1 MFTKSLALLA
11 LAATGAL
18 ASGSTECTK
27 TAWQTSTAYYPG
39 TTLTTHVDGTKTDH
53 PLVVVTLTPS
63 VTPTSW
69 PGQARELDAR
79 GSPCS
84 SYTTTTS
91 TTWTASPDP
100 TSTATVTEW
109 ATTVT
114 GEPETITTCL
124 FYTTLASC
132 GVY

>member
-1 MFTKSLALLA
+1 MFPKTFALLA
-11 LAATGAL
+11 LAASGAL

-27 TAWQTSTAYYPG
+27 TAWQTSTNYYPG
-39 TTLTTHVDGTKTDH
+39 TTVTSHTDATTTVH

-63 VTPTSW
+63 VTPTTW
-69 PGQARELDAR
+69 PHLDAR

-91 TTWTASPDP
+91 TKYTGLPDP
-100 TSTATVTEW
+100 SSTATITDY
-109 ATTVT
+109 AATVT
-114 GEPETITTCL
+114 GAPETISTCL

-132 GVY
+132 GV